1 MTDQKLRQLMAD
13 MSMEE
18 KVGQLMQLSA
28 DFFQQDVESVVFG
41 PAEQLGIPQKF
52 VHLSGSVVGTYGAEI
67 LRKLQSEYMEKHP
80 HHIPLLTMS
89 DVIHGL
95 KTVFPMP
102 LAQAATFEPELS
114 EHCASVA
121 ALEASVAGLHVT
133 FAPMADLVR
142 DARWGRVME
151 SFGEDPYLLSRF
163 TEAMVYGFQGDDIC
177 SFGKLC
183 ACVKHFAA
191 YGAVEAGRDYA
202 SVQISNRTFREYYL
216 KGYKAGIDAGA
227 RMVMTSFST
236 VDDIPATVNK
246 QLTQDILRSELGFDG
261 VLISDHAAL
270 SETIAHGYSENEREA
285 AVKGI
290 NAGVD
295 IDMMSSVYASN
306 LISLVLD
313 GQIPESLIDESVW
326 RVLKL
331 KNQLGLFENPYKDA
345 NAELEAKYILC
356 DEHRALAR
364 EAARKSFVLLENDG
378 ILPLNP
384 NDRKK
389 IAFIGPYVDNKN
401 IISFWGGSANARNCV
416 TVREAAQEVFANELT
431 QYISGTAILGE
442 EDTRE
447 RILCREHDNIDQK
460 ASEMMMADAVE
471 AAKNADVVVM
481 ALGEH
486 RFQSG
491 EAASRAHLK
500 LPWVQIQLLKNISKV
515 NSNVVVVLFNGRPL
529 DLREVRNHAKAVLEV
544 WLPGTEGGH
553 AIIDV
558 LTGAVSPSG
567 KLPMSFP
574 YCVGQVP
581 VYYNEFKTGRPQV
594 DGKLEKYKSQ
604 YIDIPNQPLYP
615 FGYGM
620 SYTNFEYTNIQL
632 SDYELSADNELQAE
646 VTITNVG
653 TVTGT
658 EIVQLYIQ
666 DQFGSV
672 VRPKKELKGFKKIT
686 LAPREMQKVVFR
698 ISEQM
703 LRFVRADNTFGSE
716 AGSFLLWIAGD
727 SVSGNPVEFILH

>member
-1 MTDQKLRQLMAD
+1 
-13 MSMEE
+13 
-18 KVGQLMQLSA
+18 
-28 DFFQQDVESVVFG
+28 
-41 PAEQLGIPQKF
+41 
-52 VHLSGSVVGTYGAEI
+52 
-67 LRKLQSEYMEKHP
+67 
-80 HHIPLLTMS
+80 
-89 DVIHGL
+89 
-95 KTVFPMP
+95 
-102 LAQAATFEPELS
+102 
-114 EHCASVA
+114 
-121 ALEASVAGLHVT
+121 
-133 FAPMADLVR
+133 
-142 DARWGRVME
+142 
-151 SFGEDPYLLSRF
+151 
-163 TEAMVYGFQGDDIC
+163 
-177 SFGKLC
+177 
-183 ACVKHFAA
+183 
-191 YGAVEAGRDYA
+191 
-202 SVQISNRTFREYYL
+202 
-216 KGYKAGIDAGA
+216 
-227 RMVMTSFST
+227 MVMTSFST

-447 RILCREHDNIDQK
+447 RILCREHDNIDHK
-460 ASEMMMADAVE
+460 ASELMMAEAVE